1 MSQLAITRCSQTIAE
16 ANQKVILGI
25 EAVVRASTGFRAGS
39 FQATDKPRSPMT
51 TKNGNL
57 KLQGPAF

>member
-1 MSQLAITRCSQTIAE
+1 MSQLAITRCSQNIAKAE
-16 ANQKVILGI
+16 QQVIQGMGAA
-25 EAVVRASTGFRAGS
+25 ERASTNLRAGS